1 MCTYLYIH
9 VCIVMYTQNAG
20 SECRYICVH
29 KYTCKHKYVH
39 ACIFICAL
47 LCIEETQEAAV
58 ATNVCPTVK
67 RDVRVRN
74 KTCTY
79 VTRQDAYVRNGTKE
93 SCTYITRRA

>member
-1 MCTYLYIH
+1 
-9 VCIVMYTQNAG
+9 MYRENAG
-20 SECRYICVH
+20 SECRYMCVH

-39 ACIFICAL
+39 ALYIYKYIFICAL
-47 LCIEETQEAAV
+47 LCIEETQEANV